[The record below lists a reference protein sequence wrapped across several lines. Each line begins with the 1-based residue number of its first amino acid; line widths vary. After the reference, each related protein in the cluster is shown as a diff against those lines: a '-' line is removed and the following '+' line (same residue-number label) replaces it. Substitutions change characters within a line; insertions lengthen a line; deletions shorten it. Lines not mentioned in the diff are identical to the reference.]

1 MKQKQHK
8 MNGET
13 PHKWRKQEFRIKSNK
28 EEIVPLEIHSNSGE
42 GCEIG
47 GLTQSYLD
55 LKEKTS

>member
-1 MKQKQHK
+1 MEKARVR
-8 MNGET
+8 T
-13 PHKWRKQEFRIKSNK
+13 KSNK